1 MPDWKSL
8 VSCRL
13 QHLWLDGEVDADIV
27 EELTAHLKDR
37 YDELRGEG
45 LSDREAV
52 EATLNEMSDSDR
64 FDLGRRKRQQ
74 QSPPRVGSR
83 LVAQPES
90 ADRPLAGS
98 ALRRTADR
106 SESGVGWHHRP
117 DARFRY
123 RCKIY

>member
-13 QHLWLDGEVDADIV
+13 QHLWPDGEVDADIV

-37 YDELRGEG
+37 YDERRGEG

-74 QSPPRVGSR
+74 QARRAPAPDLSPGRNR
-83 LVAQPES
+83 LT
-90 ADRPLAGS
+90 DLCRD
-98 ALRRTADR
+98 LRY
-106 SESGVGWHHRP
+106 G
-117 DARFRY
+117 AR
-123 RCKIY
+123 